1 MLALLWEILFSSA
14 FSVLPSFVTVTCAW
28 ICTLQVI
35 SDLRKSLDLS
45 SCVLPLQIQSSQK
58 KIKSQV
64 QARYGL
70 PDSPRVG

>member
-1 MLALLWEILFSSA
+1 MLGLLWEVLFSSA
-14 FSVLPSFVTVTCAW
+14 FSILPSFVTVICAW
-28 ICTLQVI
+28 ICTSQVI

-45 SCVLPLQIQSSQK
+45 SCVLPLQIHSSQK

-64 QARYGL
+64 QGRYGL